1 MKSLSVYYD
10 GYLKSVRSFRS
21 IVLLWIISLA
31 GSMLIV
37 APLERNIGRLLD
49 GSMASELLY
58 DGFNIDVFADLM
70 YAVMPAMASFSI
82 SFILVTVIVF
92 LANTFVT
99 AGLFRILAGSRKKQ
113 YKWKTFLMGADRG
126 FTGFLFVAIIAGVSI
141 VLLLLILAGVPL
153 AIASAAGAGYTL
165 IVIIVTVAALLFIF
179 ALPVVLL
186 TADYAR
192 AMLTADKY
200 LGPWKAITRGFRKV
214 RKRLWKA
221 WVAMIIILLV
231 SALVGFAA
239 WKFTLPGKAV
249 TGGGLFLLL
258 IISQLFV
265 FLKVWIKVIRY
276 GTVTAMKE
284 RW

>member
-1 MKSLSVYYD
+1 MKFLSIYSD
-10 GYLKSVRSFRS
+10 GFRKSVRSLRS

-31 GSMLIV
+31 GSLLIV

-58 DGFNIDVFADLM
+58 DGFNIDVFADIM

-82 SFILVTVIVF
+82 SFILVTLLVF

-99 AGLFRILAGSRKKQ
+99 AGLFRVLAGSWKKP
-113 YKWKTFLMGADRG
+113 YKWKTFFLGADRG
-126 FTGFLFVAIIAGVSI
+126 FLGFLFIAIIAGVSI
-141 VLLLLILAGVPL
+141 LLLLLIFAVAPL
-153 AIASAAGAGYTL
+153 AIAFAAGAGYTL
-165 IVIIVTVAALLFIF
+165 VVIIGSVAAFILIL
-179 ALPVVLL
+179 ALPLVLL

-200 LGPWKAITRGFRKV
+200 LGSWKAIVKGFRKV

-221 WVAMIIILLV
+221 WVTMIIILIV
-231 SALVGFAA
+231 SALVGFIA
-239 WKFTLPGKAV
+239 WKFTINNKAA
-249 TGGGLFLLL
+249 TGGGLLLLL
-258 IISQLFV
+258 IVSQLFV
-265 FLKVWIKVIRY
+265 FLKVWIKVFRY